1 MVLALRVARLFM
13 LARSG
18 VAIDKKTALPV
29 YKYSMLYL
37 ALLFL
42 SMAIDRALFV

>member
-1 MVLALRVARLFM
+1 
-13 LARSG
+13 